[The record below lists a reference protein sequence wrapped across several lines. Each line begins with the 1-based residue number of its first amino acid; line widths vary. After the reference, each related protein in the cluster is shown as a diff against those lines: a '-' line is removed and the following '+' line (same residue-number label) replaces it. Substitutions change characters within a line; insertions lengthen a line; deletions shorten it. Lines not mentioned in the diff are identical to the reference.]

1 MKLKPETDSGGKM
14 LMVDTGDGGLDGKT
28 RKKSMDCINADGMGY
43 AAMTGI
49 GDAYIPAAAVALG
62 ADNFYIGLLAA
73 LPQFI
78 GALLQFGS
86 LNALRFFKDRRAL
99 VLTGSFLQ
107 ALCWL
112 PIIGLLLWPGGLSVP
127 LIIFFF
133 SLGAAISLMINP
145 IWSSWVGDIV
155 PENER
160 ARFFANRNRLMQLVL
175 FAATFATGLILHEL
189 SLGLGAAAAFAVMF
203 VLPFLSR
210 LSTVFFNSKVSNVAY
225 DLQLVR
231 EIRLKHLFQLPA
243 YKNELWFLIFMALV
257 NFTVQFASPFFT
269 PYMLE
274 NLGFDVGLLGIMTA
288 ASIAAKILSYPYWGK
303 AIDRFGNRA
312 VLVSTAFAMV
322 FVPILWLF
330 TADPAWLIAFQVFS
344 GFAWSGLDLA
354 SFNFALSMVGRELRP
369 SFISKYNAFNGVFYA
384 AGSIAGGLFLVMFG
398 SASFLG
404 FSGILLVF
412 LISGALR
419 LAAVLAFAPKLSTSR
434 EPENTTDRRGMVF
447 NLIAVYPTQ
456 GAVHQVVNGWNF
468 TKKAMAAESA
478 KGGRALASGL
488 GATGEFL
495 KIGGR
500 KIASGIAKK
509 RKL

>member
-1 MKLKPETDSGGKM
+1 MLRTD
-14 LMVDTGDGGLDGKT
+14 DGGLDGGS

-49 GDAYIPAAAVALG
+49 GDAYIPAAAIALG
-62 ADNFYIGLLAA
+62 ANNFYIGLLAA
-73 LPQFI
+73 LPQFL
-78 GALLQFGS
+78 GALLQFAS
-86 LNALRFFKDRRAL
+86 LNALRFVKDRKAL
-99 VLTGSFLQ
+99 VISGSFLH

-112 PIIGLLLWPGGLSVP
+112 PIIWLLLYPGELSVS
-127 LIIFFF
+127 LIIVFF
-133 SLGAAISLMINP
+133 SLGAGISLMINP
-145 IWSSWVGDIV
+145 IWSSWVTDIV

-160 ARFFANRNRLMQLVL
+160 AGFFAGRNRLMQLVL
-175 FAATFATGLILHEL
+175 FCATFATGLLLREL
-189 SLGLGAAAAFAVMF
+189 SLPLGAAAAFAAVF
-203 VLPFLSR
+203 ILPFLSR

-231 EIRLKHLFQLPA
+231 EIKLKHLFLLPA
-243 YKNELWFLIFMALV
+243 HRKELWFLVFMAFV

-274 NLGFDVGLLGIMTA
+274 NLGFDVGMLGIMTA
-288 ASIAAKILSYPYWGK
+288 ASILAKIVSYPYWGK

-312 VLVSTAFAMV
+312 VLVSTSFAMV
-322 FVPILWLF
+322 FVPVMWLF
-330 TADPAWLIAFQVFS
+330 TTDPAWLIAFQIFS

-384 AGSIAGGLFLVMFG
+384 AGSIAGGLFLMNFS

-412 LISGALR
+412 LISGAMR
-419 LAAVLAFAPKLSTSR
+419 LAGVLIFAPKLSTSR
-434 EPENTTDRRGMVF
+434 EPENTSSQRAVVF

-456 GAVHQVVNGWNF
+456 GAVHQVVNGWDF
-468 TKKAMAAESA
+468 TKKAVAAESA
-478 KGGRALASGL
+478 KGQRAIASGL
-488 GATGEFL
+488 GATSHAISEGSRRL
-495 KIGGR
+495 ASKISRKGR
-500 KIASGIAKK
+500 
-509 RKL
+509 L